1 MLDAEAGL
9 FCEPA
14 GRPVN
19 AHVSDGAL
27 LARVLIGFALSFVLG
42 FERELR
48 GSSAGDR
55 TFALVGAAS
64 ACIAAVTATTPQA
77 LAGIITG
84 VGFIGGGVIL
94 RTSEDNIRGVTTAAA
109 IFAAAAV
116 GLVVG
121 TGHLVLGTVV
131 AALVLFVLELRFLPG
146 LRRLDA
152 RRYTAR
158 FRPDASPPA

>member
-1 MLDAEAGL
+1 
-9 FCEPA
+9 
-14 GRPVN
+14 
-19 AHVSDGAL
+19 
-27 LARVLIGFALSFVLG
+27 LG

-48 GSSAGDR
+48 GSAAGDR

-64 ACIAAVTATTPQA
+64 ACIAAVTTTAPQALA

-121 TGHLVLGTVV
+121 TGHLVLGTVWSTPSV
-131 AALVLFVLELRFLPG
+131 G
-146 LRRLDA
+146 
-152 RRYTAR
+152 
-158 FRPDASPPA
+158 